1 MVLLEWNTELI
12 PLANAQQH
20 GQKLGP
26 TVHIY
31 SDDDNTKDNPLASN
45 LFNTCVVL
53 SVALYSSF
61 LKRQR
66 LWTGFQVFHQRGQ
79 MHVACWCK
87 TRLLL
92 YKGSK
97 VHVNDPQASP
107 FMEQL
112 DVHSPHRD
120 TWDVFTE
127 GHKQLGSLVKAGMS
141 HMAPARG
148 LIRSALQ
155 QSGPCGCKRAS
166 TTSGSTKKLH
176 IATSGSD
183 RLDTPGGEGRGGGF
197 LLGALCEPLYRLL
210 SWVAFLEK
218 HWFTPPPPPD
228 PPLLPPPP
236 DPPPPPLLPS
246 PPPTDPPPPP
256 PPPANNDD
264 RVPARYLCETS

>member
-1 MVLLEWNTELI
+1 MKTRSDPTCQCTTARTETG
-12 PLANAQQH
+12 ADAVW
-20 GQKLGP
+20 QKTL
-26 TVHIY
+26 VHIY
-31 SDDDNTKDNPLASN
+31 SDYNTKDDPLASN
-45 LFNTCVVL
+45 LFNTFM

-61 LKRQR
+61 LNRQR
-66 LWTGFQVFHQRGQ
+66 LWTGVQVFHHRGQ

-87 TRLLL
+87 TGPLL

-112 DVHSPHRD
+112 DVRSQHGD
-120 TWDVFTE
+120 TWDVFSE

-141 HMAPARG
+141 HVAPVRG

-183 RLDTPGGEGRGGGF
+183 RLDTPGAGVWGVVGGVLTGNPVWAFIRAAELGGF
-197 LLGALCEPLYRLL
+197 PGETLIHSTSS
-210 SWVAFLEK
+210 SWSSTFSSS
-218 HWFTPPPPPD
+218 T
-228 PPLLPPPP
+228 
-236 DPPPPPLLPS
+236 
-246 PPPTDPPPPP
+246 
-256 PPPANNDD
+256 
-264 RVPARYLCETS
+264 TSTSSC

>member
-1 MVLLEWNTELI
+1 MVLLEWKPELI

-20 GQKLGP
+20 VQKLGP

-31 SDDDNTKDNPLASN
+31 SDDGNTKDNPLASN

-112 DVHSPHRD
+112 DVRSPHRD

-183 RLDTPGGEGRGGGF
+183 RLDTPGGGGGVLTGSPVWAF
-197 LLGALCEPLYRLL
+197 IRAAELGGFPGETLIHSTSS
-210 SWVAFLEK
+210 SWSSSS
-218 HWFTPPPPPD
+218 T
-228 PPLLPPPP
+228 
-236 DPPPPPLLPS
+236 
-246 PPPTDPPPPP
+246 
-256 PPPANNDD
+256 
-264 RVPARYLCETS
+264 TSSWSTSTSSSSFSSSYWSSTTSTSSC